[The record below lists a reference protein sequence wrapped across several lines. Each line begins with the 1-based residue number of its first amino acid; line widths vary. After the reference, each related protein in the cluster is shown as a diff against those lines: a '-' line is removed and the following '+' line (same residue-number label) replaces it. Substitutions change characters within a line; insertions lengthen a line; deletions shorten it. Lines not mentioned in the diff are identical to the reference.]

1 MDSDSASSFSFES
14 LNPKFPWLSTFTS
27 STFLLDL
34 LSFLGSFETIFIY
47 FLVVRLSETLDFFE
61 GSASFLAYIFR
72 SGNFSGSGIFYLSPL
87 SIFTRLFGFATLLI
101 LSSTISAFCTRFT
114 AWLLLLLSGLF
125 FFGLEIFLLSFDL
138 TGDYFAEFLE
148 LWRV

>member
-1 MDSDSASSFSFES
+1 M
-14 LNPKFPWLSTFTS
+14 
-27 STFLLDL
+27 
-34 LSFLGSFETIFIY
+34 
-47 FLVVRLSETLDFFE
+47 
-61 GSASFLAYIFR
+61 AYIFR

-87 SIFTRLFGFATLLI
+87 SVFTRLFGFATLLI
-101 LSSTISAFCTRFT
+101 FSSTISAFCTRFT

-125 FFGLEIFLLSFDL
+125 FFGLEIFLLSFAL